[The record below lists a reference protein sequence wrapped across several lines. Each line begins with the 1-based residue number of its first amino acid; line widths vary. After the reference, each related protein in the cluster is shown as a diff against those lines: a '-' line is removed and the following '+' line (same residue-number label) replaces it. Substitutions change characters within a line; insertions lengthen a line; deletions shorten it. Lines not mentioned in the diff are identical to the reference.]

1 MTVGYGVY
9 ILDSF
14 EDFEDMCMVCPKV
27 WGVAN
32 GIYKRTTGIILCLR
46 REDVPGNAIT
56 QYVML

>member
-1 MTVGYGVY
+1 MKDIPEAEKFIKEAKKAKDNKPKVSDVVTVGYGVY

-14 EDFEDMCMVCPKV
+14 ED
-27 WGVAN
+27 
-32 GIYKRTTGIILCLR
+32 LR